1 MFESVV
7 PFAGAD
13 PARPCF
19 PPYRLDRS
27 GLWLVPGGSG
37 EKGEPLKGPQ
47 RLCDPF
53 QVLAETRD
61 ACGNAWGLLLRWE
74 DRDGEPHEA
83 VLPRELALGEGT
95 ELTRMLVRQ
104 GLWVAPD
111 EASRRKLVGYLAT
124 VRVPGRARLADRVG
138 WHGTA
143 FLLPDGTFGDP
154 EPDETLHLV
163 QKPEHAFRQ
172 EGTMEGWKA
181 SVARHAQG
189 NSRLAFA
196 LSCAFAAPLL
206 ERLGLESG
214 GFHFFGSSSKGK
226 TTTLDVAGSVW
237 GGPCY
242 HDAWRATSS
251 GLEAVAL
258 AHCDGLLTLDEQGQ
272 ALPQEAG
279 EVAYLLANG
288 QDKLRARKTLD
299 GQPRRR
305 WRTLFLSTG
314 ETTMADRMQ
323 EGGRPPR
330 AGQEVRLVDVPANPD
345 GLDQV
350 FETWEGFP
358 SSQALADHLKRAVRL
373 AYGTPIR
380 PYLDNLGRMDA
391 DALADLEGRRGA
403 WARGHL
409 PPRADSQVAR
419 VVDRFALAAVAGEL
433 ATRWGL
439 LPWRVGNGDWAAATC
454 LRDWLAH
461 RGGLGSG
468 ERERGL
474 AAVLGF
480 IERHGLSRFA
490 EWNGKGE
497 RVANCAGYRQCDCHG
512 RMDYLFHAE
521 GWKEACRGFCPKEV
535 ARACADAGLLEPVLE
550 SGRLR
555 LQKNIRVPGRG
566 TERFHVLT
574 GRGLERF
581 RDRQAEAVEG

>member
-1 MFESVV
+1 MGEAAL

-13 PARPCF
+13 PTRPCF
-19 PPYRLDRS
+19 TPYRLDAQ
-27 GLWLVPGGSG
+27 GLWLVPGVREEG
-37 EKGEPLKGPQ
+37 GEPVPRPQ

-61 ACGNAWGLLLRWE
+61 DRGNAWGLLLRWQ
-74 DRDGEPHEA
+74 DRDGNAHDA
-83 VLPRELALGEGT
+83 VLPRELALGEGS
-95 ELTRMLVRQ
+95 ELTRILLRQ

-111 EASRRKLVGYLAT
+111 ETRRRKLVGYLAT
-124 VRVPGRARLADRVG
+124 VRVPGRARLAERVG

-143 FLLPDGTFGDP
+143 FLLPDGTFGAP
-154 EPDETLHLV
+154 ERDETLHLV
-163 QKPEHAFRQ
+163 QQPEHAFRQ
-172 EGTMEGWKA
+172 EGTLEVWQV
-181 SVARHAQG
+181 SVASHAQG

-206 ERLGLESG
+206 ERLGQESG

-242 HDAWRATSS
+242 RDSWRATSS

-258 AHCDGLLTLDEQGQ
+258 AHCDCLLTLDEQGQ

-299 GQPRRR
+299 GQTRRR

-314 ETTMADRMQ
+314 ETTLADRIR
-323 EGGRPPR
+323 EGGRAPR
-330 AGQEVRLVDVPANPD
+330 AGQDVRLVDIPANPE
-345 GLDQV
+345 GLDQA
-350 FETWEGFP
+350 FETWGGFP
-358 SSQALADHLKRAVRL
+358 SSQALADHLKGAVRH

-380 PYLDNLGRMDA
+380 PYLENLGRMDT
-391 DALADLEGRRGA
+391 DALADLERRRSA
-403 WARGHL
+403 WARSLL
-409 PPRADSQVAR
+409 PRGSDSQVAR

-433 ATRWGL
+433 AAAWGI
-439 LPWRVGNGDWAAATC
+439 LPWRVGNGEWAAATC

-490 EWNGKGE
+490 EWDGMGE
-497 RVANCAGYRQCDCHG
+497 RVANCAGYRHRDGHDRQ
-512 RMDYLFHAE
+512 DYLFHAE
-521 GWKEACRGFCPKEV
+521 GWKEACQGFCPKEV

-555 LQKNIRVPGRG
+555 FQKNIKVPGRG
-566 TERFHVLT
+566 TERFYVLT

-581 RDRQAEAVEG
+581 RDRQAEAVDG